1 MEVEPIFD
9 TEHDHYQIIS
19 IGWNNQQRIYSPMMH
34 LEIKNEKIWIQ
45 QNTTEIDLVLELIEM
60 DVPKQDIVLGFDT
73 PKMHQSSGFAVE

>member
-1 MEVEPIFD
+1 VEVEPIFD